1 MRIHAGFLSNVL
13 PTRGRSCMAS
23 LKTARKRR
31 VREAGAAAA
40 QPTKS
45 RNTRA
50 HPAAAPAAG
59 AARAAAR
66 TVVRAQSSQDISLVV
81 QRGRADGDA
90 AAARAH
96 PAEDC
101 EAAPLSL
108 PTACARDAAAAA
120 AAGAAPARSA
130 DQREPASM
138 RLLAQRARDGGE
150 PAANGLRHS
159 TPGEDVAGTSDG
171 SLAPGTLDS
180 ASEPGGAA
188 GDSPRAGGACCLSP
202 AVLLS
207 LGALLRPDSLC
218 LLMAAARVSI
228 LTQCKLLGGPQA
240 ALAAVMPTLRAPPWP
255 RQHRPR
261 QPVLRRAARPASGG
275 RPRATRQVAAHIRA
289 DCPPRAGPASGTG
302 LRRPGYAAV
311 PRPSSRV
318 RRWAR
323 LRPWHILLARQSMRM
338 TMKETRAAHCA
349 VWARA
354 GVARQPVRTH
364 CQAATGEGAHS
375 NPRYHARN
383 RSKPPRRRRRSQRS
397 VPGS

>member
-1 MRIHAGFLSNVL
+1 MNASTCSMHDVPCL
-13 PTRGRSCMAS
+13 PMTRSCP
-23 LKTARKRR
+23 
-31 VREAGAAAA
+31 G
-40 QPTKS
+40 
-45 RNTRA
+45 
-50 HPAAAPAAG
+50 
-59 AARAAAR
+59 R

-108 PTACARDAAAAA
+108 HTACARDAAAAA

-130 DQREPASM
+130 EQREPASM

-323 LRPWHILLARQSMRM
+323 LRPWHILLLR
-338 TMKETRAAHCA
+338 HCMIS
-349 VWARA
+349 W
-354 GVARQPVRTH
+354 
-364 CQAATGEGAHS
+364 
-375 NPRYHARN
+375 
-383 RSKPPRRRRRSQRS
+383 
-397 VPGS
+397 